1 MVQKKGFTKWANVYL
16 GMRKRRIEDLYT
28 DFNDGVNLIHLLEV
42 IGQEPIGRKWVAK
55 PKVRRVSMCVY
66 KCSQA
71 SSTSSTL
78 CVGSTHGSPTHAY
91 MHNTLLRCFQM
102 RIQRLENVGTALKYL
117 TKRGVQLTNCSPND
131 IVDGN
136 GKIILGMMW
145 TYVCVYCAA
154 VTGWCVLLS

>member
-66 KCSQA
+66 VL
-71 SSTSSTL
+71 SSKQYTYYRMCWLHSWL
-78 CVGSTHGSPTHAY
+78 THTHI
-91 MHNTLLRCFQM
+91 HNTLLRCFQM

-145 TYVCVYCAA
+145 TYVCVC
-154 VTGWCVLLS
+154 TVLQ